1 MPKQR
6 RAKKKIF
13 VIDVMGEM
21 FDSCSENT
29 IPISRI
35 FRSEQKLTC
44 SGLAILARKYC
55 ANFGLICK
63 NCRLNNHRKKR
74 CGYFERAVL
83 QGMEIKDAE
92 KYVEKFDLASEYIRG
107 RVRVA
112 AEHARLPDPSVVFAP
127 DENISL

>member
-6 RAKKKIF
+6 RVKKKIF

-83 QGMEIKDAE
+83 PGTPAEDAE
-92 KYVEKFDLASEYIRG
+92 RYASQMDVGLIGVYGGGSKMLQVDPAG
-107 RVRVA
+107 R
-112 AEHARLPDPSVVFAP
+112 LSDPNL
-127 DENISL
+127 ENSQ